1 METPIYS
8 VCLVQAWFFELR
20 SGIFWFP
27 VWQKMWS
34 QPLSRGPSKD
44 TQNAD
49 FFRWTSPQRQKKD
62 RPTASPSPDTSSLQA
77 TLLRKRSWSQAKYH
91 PCIPEMT
98 KGRII
103 SKSPA
108 SWKANEP
115 NLEDPNSSLAQKKTM
130 ESWSQDENSAGCYG
144 SSSIHAGKS
153 LAGSDQSPASVAP
166 RDF

>member
-49 FFRWTSPQRQKKD
+49 FFRWTSPQRQKKID
-62 RPTASPSPDTSSLQA
+62 QQPPRLQ
-77 TLLRKRSWSQAKYH
+77 
-91 PCIPEMT
+91 IPRLC
-98 KGRII
+98 K
-103 SKSPA
+103 PHC
-108 SWKANEP
+108 W
-115 NLEDPNSSLAQKKTM
+115 
-130 ESWSQDENSAGCYG
+130 
-144 SSSIHAGKS
+144 
-153 LAGSDQSPASVAP
+153 GSDLEAKPSTIPAFRKWLRGESFPNHLHHEKLMNPTWKTPTVRWRKKKPWNPGLKMKIQLVAMDLHP
-166 RDF
+166 FMRENH